1 MKMVSLR
8 DVDAA
13 DRERI
18 RAWRNLPEVRANMFT
33 DHEISEDEHARWFAG
48 LHDDPR
54 RRYWV
59 VCCDGR
65 DVGLAHLYDID
76 RHHGRCSWGY
86 YLASPSDRGRGIG
99 SVVWYL
105 LLRCAFDELGL
116 RKVYGEVLAVNASVL
131 RMHERFGFLR
141 EGFLRH
147 HVVKGGVPHDVVVF
161 GLLADDWRAIR
172 PDIERMLRG
181 RNLL

>member
-1 MKMVSLR
+1 MVDLR
-8 DVDAA
+8 DLVAT

-33 DHEISEDEHARWFAG
+33 DHEIGEDEHARWFAG
-48 LHDDPR
+48 IHDDPR

-59 VCCDGR
+59 VHCDGR

-76 RHHGRCSWGY
+76 RHHGRCGWGY
-86 YLASPSDRGRGIG
+86 YLASAGDRGRGIG

-105 LLRCAFDELGL
+105 LLRYAFDELGL
-116 RKVYGEVLAVNASVL
+116 RKVYGEVLAVNAPVL

-141 EGFLRH
+141 EGLLRH
-147 HVVKGGVPHDVVVF
+147 HVVKSGVPHDVVVF
-161 GLLADDWRAIR
+161 GLLADDWRTLRPAIESTLH
-172 PDIERMLRG
+172 D